1 MNLIEM
7 SQAKERLTS
16 GHRLCAGCAEPINAK
31 FALAA
36 IKEPVVVI
44 NATSCLEVATT
55 IYPYTAWKVPWIHNA
70 FENASAT
77 ASGIIEAY
85 RVILRKKPKDRPE
98 WAKDLPENI
107 KFVVFGGDGG
117 TYDIGLQSLSGAL
130 ERGHQFLYVC
140 YDNEAY
146 MNTGNQRSGA
156 TPRGSHT
163 TTSPSGEVQQGKNEF
178 RKDLTAIIEGHHI
191 NYVAQSALSN
201 FADLTRKIA
210 RALEV
215 NGPSFLNLLSPCPRS
230 WGFDSS
236 QTVRIADLAVQ
247 TNFWPLY
254 EIDHGKFILNYEPKE
269 KAPITNWLKPQ
280 KRFKH
285 LFKPGN
291 ESIIQEIQEHVDKE
305 FVKIKKKAENCEAV
319 G

>member
-7 SQAKERLTS
+7 SQAKERITS

-85 RVILRKKPKDRPE
+85 KVILKKKPKDRPQ
-98 WAKDLPENI
+98 WAKKLPENI

-163 TTSPSGEVQQGKNEF
+163 TTSPAGEIQQGKNEF

-201 FADLTRKIA
+201 FADLTKKIA
-210 RALEV
+210 KALEV
-215 NGPSFLNLLSPCPRS
+215 EGPSFLNLLSPCPRS

-269 KAPITNWLKPQ
+269 KLPITDWLKSQ

-285 LFKPGN
+285 LFKSGN
-291 ESIIQEIQEHVDKE
+291 EKIIREIQEHVDSE
-305 FVKIKKKAENCEAV
+305 FAKIKIKATN
-319 G
+319 

>member
-1 MNLIEM
+1 M